1 MPATGGGGMAGYSAG
16 TLFLGILFW
25 AAAIALGMLIA
36 GLILVWF
43 RDRLRRAAQNEVRQ
57 LAIRLDRLES
67 RLAVYLQQTGGYQEW
82 AALQAREREIY
93 RER

>member
-16 TLFLGILFW
+16 ALFLGILFR

-57 LAIRLDRLES
+57 LAIRLES

-82 AALQAREREIY
+82 AALRTREREIY

>member
-1 MPATGGGGMAGYSAG
+1 MPTAGGGGVAGYSAG
-16 TLFLGILFW
+16 ALFLSILFW
-25 AAAIALGMLIA
+25 AAAIALGML
-36 GLILVWF
+36 LVWF